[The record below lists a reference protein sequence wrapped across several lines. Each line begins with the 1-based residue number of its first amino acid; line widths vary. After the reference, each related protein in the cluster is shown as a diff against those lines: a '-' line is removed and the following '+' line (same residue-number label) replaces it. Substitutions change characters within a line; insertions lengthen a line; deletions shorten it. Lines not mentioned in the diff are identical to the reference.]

1 MTSARKILTFVGS
14 RANYSSIKSVMRAI
28 VSTPGLELI
37 TVAGASAM
45 LDRFG
50 RVIDLVR
57 RDGFEVHATFHML
70 IEGENPTTMA
80 KSTGL
85 GLIEMATILDNLR
98 PDFVLVVGD
107 RFEIASVALA
117 AAYMN
122 IPIAHTM
129 GGEITGTIDESV
141 RHAVTKLAHVH
152 FPANAESAER
162 IVRMGEPRDSV
173 FLVGC
178 PRIDLVKEILSD
190 GELPV
195 DFFAQY
201 RGVGPELDLD
211 QPFLLVSQHPVTTE
225 YSDARRQIEETLW
238 AVASLEMPTIMLWP
252 NSDAGSDEIAKGI
265 RTFRERHAPHWL
277 HLFINLPPDIY
288 IRLMNRTACLVG
300 NSSSAI
306 REGAFIGVPAVN
318 IGTRQRSRQRG
329 SNVEDVPHDRSTIAA
344 AITAQVRHGKYE
356 QEAIYGDGCAG
367 QRIADVLSTVDVSV
381 QKRLTY

>member
-1 MTSARKILTFVGS
+1 MPVRKVLTFVGS

-28 VSTPGLELI
+28 VSRPELELI

-57 RDGFEVHATFHML
+57 RDGFEVHATFHMI

-129 GGEITGTIDESV
+129 GGEITGTIDESI

-152 FPANAESAER
+152 FPANKQSAER
-162 IVRMGEPRDSV
+162 IVRMGEPHESV

-178 PRIDLVKEILSD
+178 PRIDLVKEILVD
-190 GELPV
+190 GRLP
-195 DFFAQY
+195 DNFFAQY
-201 RGVGPELDLD
+201 RGVGPDLDLA

-225 YSDARRQIEETLW
+225 YEEARHQIEETLW
-238 AVASLEMPTIMLWP
+238 ALESLRMPTIMLWP
-252 NSDAGSDEIAKGI
+252 NVDAGSDEIAKGI
-265 RTFRERHAPHWL
+265 RTFRERHAPNWL
-277 HLFINLPPDIY
+277 HVFINLPTDMY
-288 IRLMNRTACLVG
+288 VRLMNSTVCLVG

-306 REGAFIGVPAVN
+306 REGAFIGVPSVN
-318 IGTRQRSRQRG
+318 IGSRQHSRQRG
-329 SNVEDVPHDRSTIAA
+329 SNVLDAPHDRA
-344 AITAQVRHGKYE
+344 AIAGAIRAQMKHGRYA
-356 QEAIYGDGCAG
+356 QEPIYGDGCAG
-367 QRIADVLSTVDVSV
+367 QRIAEVLSNVEVRV

>member
-141 RHAVTKLAHVH
+141 RRAVTKLAHVH

-211 QPFLLVSQHPVTTE
+211 QPFLLVESASCHDRIQRHPPADRGDVVG
-225 YSDARRQIEETLW
+225 RRFTRNADDHALAEFRRGL
-238 AVASLEMPTIMLWP
+238 
-252 NSDAGSDEIAKGI
+252 GRIAKGI

-306 REGAFIGVPAVN
+306 REGRSSVSRPSTLARASGRDSAEATSRTCRMTDRRLPPRLPLRC
-318 IGTRQRSRQRG
+318 GTASTSRRLFTAMDAPG
-329 SNVEDVPHDRSTIAA
+329 SGSPTCCRRWTSRFRN
-344 AITAQVRHGKYE
+344 G
-356 QEAIYGDGCAG
+356 
-367 QRIADVLSTVDVSV
+367 
-381 QKRLTY
+381 